1 LSVTLK
7 PKILFVGYG
16 HLAKSLISKSF
27 LNQFSIDSINS
38 KSQFYSLNS
47 KKLVQRLSSS
57 YKYVFLLI
65 RPSLFYEK
73 GSDFNKYLDSKTIVV
88 SCMAGVTINRIQ
100 EKLDTKKII
109 RIMPNVM
116 AKQNASH
123 TYVYFKNKK
132 LIYKNFYK
140 IF

>member
-1 LSVTLK
+1 MSVTLK

-47 KKLVQRLSSS
+47 KKLVKRLSSS

-109 RIMPNVM
+109 RIR
-116 AKQNASH
+116 
-123 TYVYFKNKK
+123 KN
-132 LIYKNFYK
+132 NDG
-140 IF
+140 